1 MRKKI
6 IPALLWLQIIC
17 LNPVY
22 ALTINLNDIGG
33 VANSPADAGFQKAV
47 TFWESVLTDNV
58 TVNLDVGFNPLAS
71 NILGQTSTALLRT
84 SYTVVRNAMTLDMT
98 SSFDLTAVSNLPA
111 GPAFDTF
118 INQTSDNPNGAFSTT
133 PYLDNDNGV
142 NNTNTFM
149 TLANARALG
158 VFFAENANIDG
169 LINFNSNQAWDF
181 DDGDGVSSSAFDF
194 IGVAIHEI
202 GHALGFVSGVE
213 QLDAGA
219 SIFFGDGDTDNDYLF
234 STLDLFRYS
243 DLSAA
248 SGVTDM
254 SADNRDK
261 YFSIDNGSTN
271 LAFFTTGVNS
281 GDGYQAS
288 HWRDNLGLGIMDPT
302 LATGEF
308 GLVTLEDVIAF
319 DVIGWDVIPAVPEP
333 APFALLVMGL
343 AVIVHRQ
350 RREIQWADFL
360 NKTLYNSPIK
370 V

>member
-1 MRKKI
+1 MQKKI
-6 IPALLWLQIIC
+6 IPALLWLNILC

-33 VANSPADAGFQKAV
+33 VTNSQANEGFQKAV
-47 TFWESVLTDNV
+47 TFWESVLFDNV
-58 TVNLDVGFNPLAS
+58 TVNLNVGFNPLAS
-71 NILGQTSTALLRT
+71 NVLGQTNTALLST
-84 SYTVVRNAMTLDMT
+84 SYTVTRNAMILDVT
-98 SSFDLTAVSNLPA
+98 SNFDLTAVNNLPA
-111 GPAFDTF
+111 GIAFDTF

-133 PYLDNDNGV
+133 PYLDNDNGI

-158 VFFAENANIDG
+158 IFSSQDANVDG

-194 IGVAIHEI
+194 VGVAIHEI
-202 GHALGFVSGVE
+202 GHALGFVSGVD
-213 QLDAGA
+213 QLDSGT
-219 SIFFGDGDTDNDYLF
+219 SIFLGGDTDNDYLF

-243 DLSAA
+243 DLSAV

-271 LAFFTTGVNS
+271 LAFFSTGVNS

-302 LATGEF
+302 LAMGEF
-308 GLVTLEDVIAF
+308 GLITPEDVIAF
-319 DVIGWDVIPAVPEP
+319 DVIGWDVLPAVPEP
-333 APFALLVMGL
+333 APFGLLVMGL
-343 AVIVHRQ
+343 VVIACKQ
-350 RREIQWADFL
+350 RLNIQR
-360 NKTLYNSPIK
+360 TE
-370 V
+370 